1 MTAEEVAATFEF
13 ARPGF
18 TLIAY
23 EEVALPVYRLRV
35 RALVLERK
43 PIETNSGVRSQEPQG
58 RDHIRRR
65 RGRVYGFARRG
76 GETHL

>member
-1 MTAEEVAATFEF
+1 VTAEEVAATFEF

-35 RALVLERK
+35 RALVLERT
-43 PIETNSGVRSQEPQG
+43 PIETIQGSFSRASRPGSHPPQTWP
-58 RDHIRRR
+58 RLWVCPTRW
-65 RGRVYGFARRG
+65 
-76 GETHL
+76 